1 MPEYSGLNKDI
12 IKFGLCP
19 YFDGKRS
26 SYSMLY
32 FRYIII
38 NFAQRMIKTMKE
50 IIPLEA
56 FHRKESVN
64 FFKDFVN
71 PNVSV
76 TCMVDASECF
86 RQAKALGDK
95 FFHHYLYAILKAANE
110 IRELHYRFTQT
121 GDIAYYDKIDV
132 LSPIKLPGHE
142 SFTTLRFPFIDD
154 RAAFIS
160 SIKEIIENAGSRSSF
175 GEEENLKEYDVV
187 LVSAIPDLAFT
198 SISYTQKH
206 PHGNDFPLI
215 NVGKMEADGK
225 MPVAICVNHAFVDGD
240 HLAQF
245 YKLVQKYLN
254 A

>member
-1 MPEYSGLNKDI
+1 
-12 IKFGLCP
+12 
-19 YFDGKRS
+19 
-26 SYSMLY
+26 MLY

-38 NFAQRMIKTMKE
+38 NFAKRMSKSMKE

-56 FHRKESVN
+56 FHRKESVR

-76 TCMVDASECF
+76 TCIVDASKCF
-86 RQAKALGDK
+86 RRAKALGDK

-110 IRELHYRFTQT
+110 IRELHYRFTPS

-132 LSPIKLPGHE
+132 LSPIRLPGHE
-142 SFTTLRFPFIDD
+142 SFTTLRFPYIDD

-160 SIKEIIENAGSRSSF
+160 SIQEIIEKADAQTSF
-175 GEEENLKEYDVV
+175 GEEESLEEYDVV

-206 PHGNDFPLI
+206 RHGNDFPLI

-225 MPVAICVNHAFVDGD
+225 MPIAICINHAFIDGE
-240 HLAQF
+240 HLALF
-245 YKLVQKYLN
+245 YKLLQKYLN
-254 A
+254 S

>member
-1 MPEYSGLNKDI
+1 
-12 IKFGLCP
+12 
-19 YFDGKRS
+19 
-26 SYSMLY
+26 MLY

-38 NFAQRMIKTMKE
+38 NFAKRMSKTMKE

-56 FHRKESVN
+56 FHRKESVK

-86 RQAKALGDK
+86 RRAKALGDK
-95 FFHHYLYAILKAANE
+95 FFHHYLYAILKAAND
-110 IRELHYRFTQT
+110 IRELHYRFTPT
-121 GDIAYYDKIDV
+121 GEIAYYEKIDV

-154 RAAFIS
+154 RVNFIS
-160 SIKEIIENAGSRSSF
+160 SIQEIIKKADAQKSF
-175 GEEENLKEYDVV
+175 GEEESLHEYDVV

-206 PHGNDFPLI
+206 RHGNDFPLI

-225 MPVAICVNHAFVDGD
+225 MPISICVNHAFVDGE

-245 YKLVQKYLN
+245 YNLVQKYLKDR
-254 A
+254 